1 MAYCCCLLLRG
12 YASAATGSQSPAELP
27 LCTALRAEE
36 VSPVFRH
43 RLDLCGQGTGNCG
56 RGFEPPRLP
65 FGSRPAVEVSA
76 IYATDRIAI
85 RFVFS
90 ARPVLEA
97 SLRSRRNF
105 SRAVKV
111 L

>member
-27 LCTALRAEE
+27 LCTALRVEE

-43 RLDLCGQGTGNCG
+43 RLDLCGQGTSECG
-56 RGFEPPRLP
+56 CGFAPQTTVFRPPLD
-65 FGSRPAVEVSA
+65 EVSA
-76 IYATDRIAI
+76 IFTTDRVRTAT
-85 RFVFS
+85 RFVS
-90 ARPVLEA
+90 GHD
-97 SLRSRRNF
+97 F